1 MQFIDLKTQYQLLKS
16 EIDAG
21 IHRVLEHG
29 QYILGPEVAE
39 LEEKLAAY
47 VGAKHCITVANGT
60 DALQIA
66 QMALGIAPGDEVI
79 TPGFTYIATAETVA
93 LLGAKPVYVDVDPR
107 TYNLDPAALEAAIT
121 PRTRAIIPVSLYG
134 QCADFDAINEI
145 AARHGLTV
153 IEDAAQSFGAT
164 YKGRKSCNLSLI
176 ACASF
181 FPSKPLGCYGDGGAI
196 FTSDD
201 ELAKIIRQ
209 IARHGQDRRY
219 HHIRVGVNS
228 RLDTIQAAVLLPKLA
243 RLDAEL
249 AARQAVAERYDSL
262 LGDAGVT
269 TTPFVE
275 SFNQSA
281 WAQYTIRTPDRE
293 AVQESLKQAGVP
305 TAVHYPIPLNQQ
317 PAVADPDA
325 SLPTGDQVA
334 SEVMSLPMGPY
345 LTEEDQNQVVT
356 AVRSALKG

>member
-1 MQFIDLKTQYQLLKS
+1 MQRHQPHEASRHHQKGRHQFIARQRDET
-16 EIDAG
+16 AA
-21 IHRVLEHG
+21 HG
-29 QYILGPEVAE
+29 
-39 LEEKLAAY
+39 
-47 VGAKHCITVANGT
+47 
-60 DALQIA
+60 
-66 QMALGIAPGDEVI
+66 
-79 TPGFTYIATAETVA
+79 
-93 LLGAKPVYVDVDPR
+93 
-107 TYNLDPAALEAAIT
+107 DPAAD
-121 PRTRAIIPVSLYG
+121 IPLVSVAL
-134 QCADFDAINEI
+134 
-145 AARHGLTV
+145 
-153 IEDAAQSFGAT
+153 GA
-164 YKGRKSCNLSLI
+164 
-176 ACASF
+176 
-181 FPSKPLGCYGDGGAI
+181 
-196 FTSDD
+196 
-201 ELAKIIRQ
+201 
-209 IARHGQDRRY
+209 
-219 HHIRVGVNS
+219 

-305 TAVHYPIPLNQQ
+305 TAVHYPIPLNRQ

-356 AVRSALKG
+356 AVRTALKG